1 MPRHGIDPE
10 LRRQLEGAEAAH
22 EPVSAEFSLDAA
34 AEGTILSP
42 EETERRVNEL
52 VRRVEREVGSP
63 PERLRIRKN
72 LGMFSVTARP
82 AFIRKLTAMDEV
94 ATATASRQPEGL
106 LIRPVSRKAVPDSE

>member
-1 MPRHGIDPE
+1 MDPE
-10 LRRQLEGAEAAH
+10 LRRQLESAGAAD
-22 EPVSAEFSLDAA
+22 EPVSAEFSLQATAD
-34 AEGTILSP
+34 GTILSP

-52 VRRVEREVGSP
+52 VGQVEREVGSS

-94 ATATASRQPEGL
+94 ATATASRQPEGM
-106 LIRPVSRKAVPDSE
+106 LIRPVSTERVPDSRRRP